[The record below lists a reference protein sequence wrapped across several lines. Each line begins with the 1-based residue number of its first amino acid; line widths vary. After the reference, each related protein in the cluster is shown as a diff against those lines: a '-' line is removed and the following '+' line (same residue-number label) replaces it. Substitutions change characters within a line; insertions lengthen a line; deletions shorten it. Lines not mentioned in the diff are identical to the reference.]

1 MATEGIEGV
10 FVETHNWGRAA
21 RFFRALG
28 FEVDE
33 SAGDT
38 SRVLR
43 NGDGPYIVLAEVPAD
58 RKPETHA
65 ILTVADADAFRP
77 DPVVEVATPFEEHH
91 GIKLMTVR
99 DPDGRTWSVQA
110 PGAA

>member
-1 MATEGIEGV
+1 MATQGIEGV

-28 FEVDE
+28 FEPEADG
-33 SAGDT
+33 GDG

-43 NGDGPYIVLAEVPAD
+43 NGDGPYIVLTEVPES
-58 RKPETHA
+58 RTPETHA
-65 ILTVADADAFRP
+65 ILAVADADAFRP
-77 DPVVEVATPFEEHH
+77 DPVVEVTAPWAEHH